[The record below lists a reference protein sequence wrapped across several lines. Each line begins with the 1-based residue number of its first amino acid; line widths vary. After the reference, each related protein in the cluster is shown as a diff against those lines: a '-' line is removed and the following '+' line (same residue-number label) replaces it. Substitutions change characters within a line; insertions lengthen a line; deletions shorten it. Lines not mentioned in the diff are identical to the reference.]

1 MSDFISKVVKKCSN
15 SPIIITFANMAGI
28 NKVILIGNLG
38 RDPEMRYTPNGIAVC
53 SFSIATSETYKDR
66 NSGERITQTEW
77 HNIVLWR
84 GLAETSEKFLR
95 KGSKVFIEG
104 KLKTR
109 KWDDNQGITRYST
122 EVVADVMQMLDKKA
136 SDSSAPSVPESNE
149 VKSEVDSTISSEIDV
164 DIKTDDLPF

>member
-1 MSDFISKVVKKCSN
+1 
-15 SPIIITFANMAGI
+15 MAGI

-38 RDPEMRYTPNGIAVC
+38 RDPEMRYTPNSIAVC
-53 SFSIATSETYKDR
+53 SFSVATSETYKDK

-84 GLAETSEKFLR
+84 GLAETSEKYLR
-95 KGSKVFIEG
+95 KGSKVYIEG

-122 EVVADVMQMLDKKA
+122 EIVADVMQMLDKKVTDTPG
-136 SDSSAPSVPESNE
+136 SFVSETPE
-149 VKSEVDSTISSEIDV
+149 VKKVVEPSISSEMGEE
-164 DIKTDDLPF
+164 IKGGDRPF

>member
-1 MSDFISKVVKKCSN
+1 
-15 SPIIITFANMAGI
+15 MAGI